1 MRPSVR
7 QVLVA
12 LWLVSAAA
20 QSGAADFA
28 EEVPLYR
35 ELRDWVVA
43 CDNQRRCQA
52 LSAPADWGYSEL
64 HLVIS
69 RDAGPKGALRLALNY
84 AGEGAARQLS
94 LDGEDLSAMLDPV
107 DADNGLLLWR
117 EDGAARRLIATLRNA
132 NRLQLDADEDASV
145 SLAGLSAS
153 LLLMDSVQGRIGT
166 RGALHRPGDAADE
179 QVPLPVV
186 PPALRP
192 YPGSAPM
199 DAEERAAIGT
209 AVVAATREQWHDDAF
224 EAPREVLVH
233 PLGQD
238 QALVVML
245 LDCAAYNCEYA
256 LYRVARQ
263 APHAERPLQIEQPPL
278 AHTGLSG
285 WVAYDEATGRLAYA
299 MKSRGIGDCGEA
311 GDWLFDGEQFQL
323 AGYSAMP
330 RCAGVADWPRLWRRD

>member
-1 MRPSVR
+1 MRWPGNI
-7 QVLVA
+7 LVA
-12 LWLVSAAA
+12 LWLAGAAA
-20 QSGAADFA
+20 QSSAAAPA
-28 EEVPLYR
+28 EEVPLFR
-35 ELRDWVVA
+35 ELRDWVVG

-52 LSAPADWGYSEL
+52 LSAPADSGYSEL
-64 HLVIS
+64 QLVIS

-84 AGEGAARQLS
+84 SGEGAARHLS
-94 LDGEDLSAMLDPV
+94 LDDEDLSAMLDPV
-107 DADNGLLLWR
+107 DADNGMLLLR
-117 EDGAARRLIATLRNA
+117 EDEAARQLIATLRNA
-132 NRLQLDADEDASV
+132 DRLRLDADDNASV
-145 SLAGLSAS
+145 SLSGLSAS

-179 QVPLPVV
+179 QVPPPVV

-192 YPGSAPM
+192 FPGFAPM
-199 DAEERAAIGT
+199 SDEERAAIGT

-263 APHAERPLQIEQPPL
+263 APYTQRPLQIEEPPL
-278 AHTGLSG
+278 AHSGLSG
-285 WVAYDEATGRLAYA
+285 WVAYDEASGRLAYV
-299 MKSRGIGDCGEA
+299 MKYRGIGDCGEA
-311 GDWLFDGEQFQL
+311 GDWLFDGEAFQL
-323 AGYSAMP
+323 AGYSAMS
-330 RCAGVADWPRLWRRD
+330 RCAGSPDWPRLWRRD